1 MNTMS
6 ESPVVTLRAME
17 PEDLDLLYQIEN
29 DKNLWGVGATNVPY
43 SRYVLHDYVANS
55 SGDIYTDKQ
64 VRLMVDCQQQT
75 VDCQQQTIG
84 IVDLINFS
92 PKHCRAEVGMVLMPS
107 YRGKGLGEMI
117 LQELAQYAKT
127 VLHLHQLYAVI
138 GVDNAPAI
146 HLFEKIG
153 YSAGRVLTDW
163 LFDGTHYQDAV
174 LMQRVL

>member
-1 MNTMS
+1 
-6 ESPVVTLRAME
+6 ME

-64 VRLMVDCQQQT
+64 VRLMVNCQQQT
-75 VDCQQQTIG
+75 VG

-107 YRGKGLGEMI
+107 YRGKGLGEPI
-117 LQELAQYAKT
+117 LRELEQYAKS
-127 VLHLHQLYAVI
+127 VLHLPQLYAVI

>member
-1 MNTMS
+1 
-6 ESPVVTLRAME
+6 ME

-75 VDCQQQTIG
+75 IG

-107 YRGKGLGEMI
+107 YRGKGLGEPI
-117 LQELAQYAKT
+117 LRELAQYAKT

>member
-1 MNTMS
+1 
-6 ESPVVTLRAME
+6 ME

-75 VDCQQQTIG
+75 IG

-107 YRGKGLGEMI
+107 YRGKGLGETI
-117 LQELAQYAKT
+117 LQKLAQYAKT

-138 GVDNAPAI
+138 GEDNTPAI
-146 HLFEKIG
+146 HLFTKVG
-153 YSAGRVLTDW
+153 FSSGRILSDW
-163 LFDGTHYQDAV
+163 LFDGTNYQNAV

>member
-1 MNTMS
+1 
-6 ESPVVTLRAME
+6 ME

-29 DKNLWGVGATNVPY
+29 DKNLWGVGATNVPS

-64 VRLMVDCQQQT
+64 VRLM

>member
-1 MNTMS
+1 
-6 ESPVVTLRAME
+6 ME

-29 DKNLWGVGATNVPY
+29 DKNLWGVGTTNVPY

-75 VDCQQQTIG
+75 VG

-107 YRGKGLGEMI
+107 HRGKGLGKTI

-127 VLHLHQLYAVI
+127 ILHLHQLYAVI
-138 GVDNAPAI
+138 GEDNIPAI
-146 HLFEKIG
+146 RLFTKVG
-153 YSAGRVLTDW
+153 FSSGRILSDW
-163 LFDGTHYQDAV
+163 LFDGTNYQNAV

>member
-75 VDCQQQTIG
+75 IG

-107 YRGKGLGEMI
+107 YRGKGLGEPI
-117 LQELAQYAKT
+117 LRELAQYAKT

>member
-64 VRLMVDCQQQT
+64 VRLM

>member
-1 MNTMS
+1 
-6 ESPVVTLRAME
+6 ME

-75 VDCQQQTIG
+75 IG
-84 IVDLINFS
+84 IVDLINF
-92 PKHCRAEVGMVLMPS
+92 
-107 YRGKGLGEMI
+107 EMI

>member
-1 MNTMS
+1 
-6 ESPVVTLRAME
+6 ME

-75 VDCQQQTIG
+75 IG

-117 LQELAQYAKT
+117 LRELAQYAKT

>member
-1 MNTMS
+1 
-6 ESPVVTLRAME
+6 ME

-75 VDCQQQTIG
+75 VG

-92 PKHCRAEVGMVLMPS
+92 PKHCRAEIGMVLMPS
-107 YRGKGLGEMI
+107 HRGKGLGETI

-127 VLHLHQLYAVI
+127 ILHLHQLYAVI
-138 GVDNAPAI
+138 GEDNIPAI
-146 HLFEKIG
+146 RLFTKVG
-153 YSAGRVLTDW
+153 FSSGRILSDW
-163 LFDGTHYQDAV
+163 LFDGTNYQNAV

>member
-1 MNTMS
+1 
-6 ESPVVTLRAME
+6 ME

-75 VDCQQQTIG
+75 VG

-107 YRGKGLGEMI
+107 HRGKGLGKTI

-127 VLHLHQLYAVI
+127 ILHLHQLYAVI
-138 GVDNAPAI
+138 GEDNIPAI
-146 HLFEKIG
+146 RLFTKVG
-153 YSAGRVLTDW
+153 FSSGRILSDW
-163 LFDGTHYQDAV
+163 LFDGTNYQNAV

>member
-1 MNTMS
+1 
-6 ESPVVTLRAME
+6 ME

-75 VDCQQQTIG
+75 IG

-117 LQELAQYAKT
+117 LRELAQYAKT

-163 LFDGTHYQDAV
+163 LFDGTNYQNAV

>member
-1 MNTMS
+1 
-6 ESPVVTLRAME
+6 ME

-29 DKNLWGVGATNVPY
+29 DKNLWGVGTTNVPY

-75 VDCQQQTIG
+75 VG

-92 PKHCRAEVGMVLMPS
+92 PKHCRAEIGMVLMPS
-107 YRGKGLGEMI
+107 HRGKGLGETI

-127 VLHLHQLYAVI
+127 ILHLHQLYAVI
-138 GVDNAPAI
+138 GEDNIPAI
-146 HLFEKIG
+146 RLFTKVG
-153 YSAGRVLTDW
+153 FSSGRILSDW
-163 LFDGTHYQDAV
+163 LFDGTNYQNAV

>member
-1 MNTMS
+1 MNATTV
-6 ESPVVTLRAME
+6 SPTVRLRAME

-75 VDCQQQTIG
+75 IG

-107 YRGKGLGEMI
+107 YRGKGLGETI
-117 LQELAQYAKT
+117 LQKLAQYAKT

-138 GVDNAPAI
+138 GEDNTPAI
-146 HLFEKIG
+146 HLFTKVG
-153 YSAGRVLTDW
+153 FSSGRILSDW
-163 LFDGTHYQDAV
+163 LFDGTNYQNAV

>member
-75 VDCQQQTIG
+75 IG

-117 LQELAQYAKT
+117 LRELAQYAKT

>member
-1 MNTMS
+1 
-6 ESPVVTLRAME
+6 ME

-64 VRLMVDCQQQT
+64 VRLM

>member
-1 MNTMS
+1 
-6 ESPVVTLRAME
+6 ME

-29 DKNLWGVGATNVPY
+29 DKNLWGVGSTNVPY

-75 VDCQQQTIG
+75 VG

-107 YRGKGLGEMI
+107 HRGKGLGKTI

-127 VLHLHQLYAVI
+127 ILHLHQLYAVI
-138 GVDNAPAI
+138 GEDNIPAI
-146 HLFEKIG
+146 RLFTKAG
-153 YSAGRVLTDW
+153 YSSGQILTDW
-163 LFDGTHYQDAV
+163 LFDGTNYQNAV

>member
-1 MNTMS
+1 
-6 ESPVVTLRAME
+6 ME

-75 VDCQQQTIG
+75 IG

-107 YRGKGLGEMI
+107 YRGKGLGEPI
-117 LQELAQYAKT
+117 LRELAQYAKT

-163 LFDGTHYQDAV
+163 LFDGTHYKDAV

>member
-1 MNTMS
+1 
-6 ESPVVTLRAME
+6 ME

-75 VDCQQQTIG
+75 IG

-117 LQELAQYAKT
+117 LRELAQYAKT

-174 LMQRVL
+174 LLQRVL

>member
-1 MNTMS
+1 
-6 ESPVVTLRAME
+6 ME

-75 VDCQQQTIG
+75 IG

-92 PKHCRAEVGMVLMPS
+92 PKHCRAEIGMVLMPS
-107 YRGKGLGEMI
+107 YRGKGLGEPI
-117 LQELAQYAKT
+117 LRELAQYAKT

>member
-1 MNTMS
+1 
-6 ESPVVTLRAME
+6 ME

-75 VDCQQQTIG
+75 IG

-117 LQELAQYAKT
+117 LQELAQYAET

>member
-1 MNTMS
+1 M
-6 ESPVVTLRAME
+6 
-17 PEDLDLLYQIEN
+17 
-29 DKNLWGVGATNVPY
+29 GATNVPY

-64 VRLMVDCQQQT
+64 VRLM

>member
-1 MNTMS
+1 
-6 ESPVVTLRAME
+6 ME

-64 VRLMVDCQQQT
+64 VRLM

-163 LFDGTHYQDAV
+163 LFDGTHYKDAV